1 MVSGVFIFSPKP
13 FLVVAFTADN
23 TARPLRARC
32 RARCRASILTAGRRA
47 ASLVIWPRWPE
58 IESCAMFR
66 NLPESSREGVMILIR
81 GLAAGLFFVFLLGC
95 AVDINALA
103 VPLCFIAGIGFVV
116 WSSLI
121 NLDIELERK
130 WREGGEIVAAAVDN
144 PEPR

>member
-1 MVSGVFIFSPKP
+1 
-13 FLVVAFTADN
+13 
-23 TARPLRARC
+23 
-32 RARCRASILTAGRRA
+32 
-47 ASLVIWPRWPE
+47 
-58 IESCAMFR
+58 MFR
-66 NLPESSREGVMILIR
+66 NLPENSREGVMILIR

-95 AVDINALA
+95 AVDVNALA